1 MPTTS
6 NSANKGTKLEYTF
19 KNDILFKMLFSK
31 NPDLLKRL
39 VSVLLG
45 ITFESIGDF
54 ILINTEMPPE
64 EIGKK
69 FCRLDINMI
78 VDGKRVNI
86 EIQVEDEGN
95 YPERSMFHWAKMFA
109 SALPSGHDYSLLP
122 KTIVISIL
130 GFMQFDCAEVHSE
143 FAPMEVSRHEILS
156 DKQRYH
162 FFELPKL
169 PDVDLI
175 DANSEKDLWLALFNA
190 KTEEELEKLVSSGGE
205 VMSEAVKEYRV
216 ITATDEF
223 KYWDMVRERAR
234 HDEAQAISNAEKRER
249 EKWQKE
255 VERIREK
262 AHHDEAQAISNAE
275 KREREKWQDAVAD
288 KDAAIAD
295 KDAAIADKDAAI
307 ADKDA
312 LIAELQAKLLHDN
325 R

>member
-1 MPTTS
+1 MPKTS

-45 ITFESIGDF
+45 ITFESIDDF

-130 GFMQFDCAEVHSE
+130 GFMQFDCVEVHSE

-234 HDEAQAISNAEKRER
+234 HDEAQAISNAEKRGEKRGER
-249 EKWQKE
+249 ISNEKWQA
-255 VERIREK
+255 V
-262 AHHDEAQAISNAE
+262 
-275 KREREKWQDAVAD
+275 VAD
-288 KDAAIAD
+288 KDAAIAN
-295 KDAAIADKDAAI
+295 KDAAI

-312 LIAELQAKLLHDN
+312 LIAELQAKLSN
-325 R
+325 GNQ